1 MRGTPLAL
9 RKRLLVECHS
19 QAPKKK
25 IGFVVKKNSAGR
37 EQEGLDIAQARGAWA
52 EFQKTPDPN
61 RLVFLDESGYSDR
74 KSVV

>member
-19 QAPKKK
+19 QTPKKK
-25 IGFVVKKNSAGR
+25 SALLLKKTLRAS
-37 EQEGLDIAQARGAWA
+37 EQEGLDIAQAREAWA

-61 RLVFLDESGYSDR
+61 RLVFPDESG
-74 KSVV
+74 VIPIPHH